1 MQDNRNIDNDGERIK
16 KIPIRFSTERVQ
28 KGLLF
33 LVASTVIPAGENSIM
48 ILLFLIAFLAFSVS
62 AVCGGGAGL
71 LLMPLLSY
79 SLPVTQ
85 VPAALSIGT
94 AASSLSRI
102 AAFYRNIRWDVV
114 RWFVPAALPAV
125 LLGAWLLKFINPLYL
140 EMAMGL
146 FLLGNLPMLFR
157 KKVEAAHPVTPG
169 SNRQLVIIGFFA
181 GFLSGLTGAVGLLFN
196 RFYLKYGMSK
206 EEIVATRAANEIV
219 LHVIKL
225 VLYGLFGLLTA
236 RVLEFGL
243 VVAVAGM
250 ASSYFMRWGIKKV
263 SEFFFRRVGYAA
275 MVLSGIS
282 VLWQST
288 VGLMVEKKAYLTF
301 LPISNGVESKLQW
314 QGSNLSIEFEY
325 DEGFEYEKVI
335 PFSELPHDKQA
346 IVKAQE
352 DGADRVVIEEV
363 FGFNSHSYEAY
374 FFNGKNLVRK
384 IDV

>member
-1 MQDNRNIDNDGERIK
+1 
-16 KIPIRFSTERVQ
+16 
-28 KGLLF
+28 
-33 LVASTVIPAGENSIM
+33 M
-48 ILLFLIAFLAFSVS
+48 ILLFLIAFLAFSIS

-71 LLMPLLSY
+71 LLMPMLNF
-79 SLPVTQ
+79 SLPVAH

-94 AASSLSRI
+94 AASSSSRI
-102 AAFYRNIRWDVV
+102 AAFHRNIRWDVV

-146 FLLGNLPMLFR
+146 FLIGNLPMLFR
-157 KKVEAAHPVTPG
+157 KKIDTAHPAVRG
-169 SNRQLVIIGFFA
+169 SNRQLLVIGFFA

-243 VVAVAGM
+243 AVAVAGI
-250 ASSYFMRWGIKKV
+250 ASSYFMRWGIKKI
-263 SEFFFRRVGYAA
+263 SEVFFRRVGYAA
-275 MVLSGIS
+275 MVLSGMG
-282 VLWQST
+282 VLWQSGS
-288 VGLMVEKKAYLTF
+288 GLMAENKAYVTF
-301 LPISNGVESKLQW
+301 LPISGGVESKLQW

-325 DEGFEYEKVI
+325 DEGFEYERVI
-335 PFSELPHDKQA
+335 PFSDLPRDKQA

-352 DGADRVVIEEV
+352 DGVDQVVIEEV
-363 FGFNSHSYEAY
+363 FGFDSHSYEAY
-374 FFNGKNLVRK
+374 FFNGKNLLRK
-384 IDV
+384 IDI

>member
-1 MQDNRNIDNDGERIK
+1 
-16 KIPIRFSTERVQ
+16 
-28 KGLLF
+28 
-33 LVASTVIPAGENSIM
+33 M

-71 LLMPLLSY
+71 LLMPVLNY
-79 SLPVTQ
+79 TLPVTQ

-125 LLGAWLLKFINPLYL
+125 LLGAWLLKFVNPLYL

-146 FLLGNLPMLFR
+146 FLIGNLPMLFR
-157 KKVEAAHPVTPG
+157 KKIDTAHPVTPG

-196 RFYLKYGMSK
+196 RFYLRYGMSK

-225 VLYGLFGLLTA
+225 ALYGLFGLLTA
-236 RVLEFGL
+236 RVLEFGM
-243 VVAVAGM
+243 VVAFAGIV
-250 ASSYFMRWGIKKV
+250 SSYFMRWGIKKI
-263 SEFFFRRVGYAA
+263 SEGFFRRIGYAA
-275 MVLSGIS
+275 MVLSGVGILS
-282 VLWQST
+282 QST
-288 VGLMVEKKAYLTF
+288 SGLLAEKKAYVTF
-301 LPISNGVESKLQW
+301 VPISGGLESKLQW
-314 QGSNLSIEFEY
+314 QGANLSIEFEY
-325 DEGFEYEKVI
+325 NEGFEYEKVI
-335 PFSELPHDKQA
+335 PFSDLPPDKQA
-346 IVKAQE
+346 IVKSQE
-352 DGADRVVIEEV
+352 DGAERVVIEEV

-374 FFNGKNLVRK
+374 FFNGKNLIRK